1 MLCMYCMKDMEQT
14 AQVCP
19 HCGNS
24 KSYTVPAHRLAPG
37 TMLAHRYIV
46 GVAKGEGGFGITYAG
61 KDTRLDR
68 IVAIKEYFPSGLVN
82 RNATVSPVVTK
93 TTEESGAEAFERG
106 RERFLNEAK
115 TLAKFSGEL
124 GVVHILDFFEEND
137 TAYIVMEYLDGM
149 SLGEY
154 LKANGVM
161 TPQDTITVLMP
172 IMLSLKKIHKQGL
185 IHRDISPSNI
195 MVLKNTVKL
204 IDFGAARHATGS
216 GNKSISL
223 MLKPGYAPE
232 EQYRSRGVQGP
243 WTDVY
248 ALCATIYKCITGVT
262 PEEANDRLHCDE
274 LKTPSQLGVRVD
286 PSFEAALMK
295 GLSVLQQDRYQTVDE
310 LLEALT
316 GSAMSEDPK
325 TLVGA
330 GSGKKPAAP
339 EEDNRTTMVS
349 RLSSEDNVTRF
360 VPREQ
365 AVQQQAYRA
374 PVQPPLFNPEGAVP
388 FADQIFTPEKETSE
402 LDKKVADRIKKR
414 RNKKALMVFF
424 IIVLIVVAVL
434 VIAVLVKNSSDKK
447 GGSDSST
454 GLATDEFGNTP
465 AGGRVSIDQES
476 RYVNFYKTPVTVDS
490 IKQVKNNAAVQSI
503 YISQCELTQGAVDEI
518 GELGDRIKTLSIEE
532 SKGFDDLTPV
542 SKLTNLYSL
551 SIKMCGL
558 KNDDFKKIDTS
569 KMPGLGYVDLTG
581 NPDLSD
587 ISFLKGAEKSIY
599 TLGISYTAVS
609 DLSQIAGFEKLSRLT
624 AEKCKIS
631 DISPLKGKRI
641 GYLTLTDNEI
651 KDLSPLSGN
660 TVITNLDL
668 ASNQVE
674 SLAPLQDC
682 TNMKNLN
689 LNHNK
694 LKSLA
699 GLEKLIRLEKLECA
713 DNQISDLSGITN
725 CTVLYYVN
733 ISQNKISDISLL
745 SKSSEALKSLFA
757 DDNQISD
764 LSPVSKA
771 TGLKAI
777 SFNNNKIS
785 SLDALKD
792 CTKLSAISGD
802 NNTIQSLEPLKNM
815 SGLSLVSFAHNK
827 ISDMSPVE
835 KIPSTRMY
843 VLDLSNNNISTLAL
857 ASGKTYESVLVYNNP
872 INSLDNV
879 KDIKGLTIAISYFE
893 GIKLKELKQG
903 YLKLSIVDCPL
914 DKQVAIEK
922 EVGRYSVSFV
932 SAEEKEKETNEKKQT
947 VFKQVNS

>member
-19 HCGNS
+19 HCGS
-24 KSYTVPAHRLAPG
+24 SRSYSVPPHRLIPG
-37 TMLAHRYIV
+37 TMLAQRYIV

-82 RNATVSPVVTK
+82 RNATVSPVVTR
-93 TTEESGAEAFERG
+93 TTEENGADAFERG

-154 LKANGVM
+154 LKVNGTM
-161 TPQDTITVLMP
+161 TAADTITILMP
-172 IMLSLKKIHKQGL
+172 VMLSLKKIHKQGL

-232 EQYRSRGVQGP
+232 EQYRSKGVQGP

-262 PEEANDRLHCDE
+262 PDEANDRLHCDE
-274 LKTPSQLGVRVD
+274 LKTPSQLGINVA

-295 GLSVLQQDRYQTVDE
+295 GMSVLQQDRYQTVDE

-316 GSAMSEDPK
+316 GFEISDDPK

-330 GSGKKPAAP
+330 SAGKKAYDP
-339 EEDNRTTMVS
+339 EDDNRTTMVS
-349 RLSSEDNVTRF
+349 QLSSEDNVTRF

-374 PVQPPLFNPEGAVP
+374 PVQPPQFAPEQSFPGAVQG
-388 FADQIFTPEKETSE
+388 FAPGKENSE
-402 LDKKVADRIKKR
+402 LDNKVADRIKKR
-414 RNKKALMVFF
+414 RQKKALMAFF
-424 IIVLIVVAVL
+424 IILLIVIIAL
-434 VIAVLVKNSSDKK
+434 VVMVLVKNSSGKT
-447 GGSDSST
+447 GGSDSSGKT
-454 GLATDEFGNTP
+454 VTNKDGVAITNSKVDMDL
-465 AGGRVSIDQES
+465 ES
-476 RYVNFYKTPVTVDS
+476 RYVNFYKTAVTVDS
-490 IKQVKNNAAVQSI
+490 IKEVKNNSSIQSI
-503 YISQCELTQGAVDEI
+503 YISQCEVTQGAIDEI

-569 KMPGLGYVDLTG
+569 AMKGLGYVDLTG

-587 ISFLKGAEKSIY
+587 ISFLKGGEKSIY

-609 DLSQIAGFEKLSRLT
+609 DLSQISGFEKLSRLT
-624 AEKCKIS
+624 AEKCRIS
-631 DISPLKGKRI
+631 DISALKNKRI
-641 GYLTLTDNEI
+641 GFLTLTDNSI

-660 TVITNLDL
+660 TAITNLDL
-668 ASNQVE
+668 AGNQLE
-674 SLAPLQDC
+674 SLTALEDC
-682 TNMKNLN
+682 TNIKNLN
-689 LNHNK
+689 VNHNK
-694 LKSLA
+694 IKSLA

-713 DNQISDLSGITN
+713 DNRISDIGGIIN
-725 CTVLYYVN
+725 CTVLSYVN
-733 ISQNKISDISLL
+733 ISQNQISDISLL
-745 SKSSEALKSLFA
+745 SKSSQALKSLFA
-757 DDNQISD
+757 DENRISD

-777 SFNNNKIS
+777 SFNSNKVS
-785 SLDALKD
+785 SLDPLKD
-792 CTKLSAISGD
+792 CTKLAAISGD
-802 NNTIQSLEPLKNM
+802 NNTIQSLEPIKNM
-815 SGLSLVSFAHNK
+815 SGLTLISFAHNK

-835 KIPSTRMY
+835 KISSSRMY
-843 VLDLSNNNISTLAL
+843 VLDLSNNNISTLSL
-857 ASGKTYESVLVYNNP
+857 ASGKTYESVLVYSNP

-879 KDIKGLTIAISYFE
+879 KNIRGLTIAISYFE
-893 GIKLKELKQG
+893 GIKLKELKEG

-932 SAEEKEKETNEKKQT
+932 SAEEKEKETNEKKQS
-947 VFKQVNS
+947 VFKQINS